1 MLGINTKKGFT
12 IVELLIVIVVIA
24 ILAAISVVAYNG
36 IQTRSTNTKQ
46 QQAALGFYK
55 LLQLYKAQN
64 GQYPFTVGETHFCLG
79 RNYVDTTGDGIPDCG
94 DGGNTQVS
102 PAKMT
107 LLETMGTL
115 PQPNIERYSS
125 SDGDRAGIYIHT
137 TWSGGPVMVAF
148 MKGNAVNL
156 CPIAGATLDPL
167 TGVSASGGATFCI
180 YRLP

>member
-1 MLGINTKKGFT
+1 MTKSRSGFT

-36 IQTRSTNTKQ
+36 IQTRTTNTKQ

-64 GQYPFTVGETHFCLG
+64 GVYPHTSADASYCLG
-79 RNYVDTTGDGIPDCG
+79 RNYIDTTGDGIADCG
-94 DGGNTQVS
+94 DGGNTQVNT
-102 PAKMT
+102 AKMT
-107 LLETMGTL
+107 LLESIGTL
-115 PQPNIERYSS
+115 PQPNIERYTS

-137 TWSGGPVMVAF
+137 GWSGGPVMVAF
-148 MKGNAVNL
+148 LKGSAVSL

-167 TGVSASGGATFCI
+167 TGVSTSGGATFCI
-180 YRLP
+180 YKLP